1 MSGTTNLG
9 IPYIQASQ
17 NQKEVTANAAFDA
30 LDKALTETFDA
41 NLASANV
48 TLTDAQYRQALA
60 VRAQNATVAGR
71 TVTLPARERLT
82 VLVMDG
88 SCTQEVGFVRG
99 STTLSLA
106 PGQAVLARTDG
117 STNGLVALIR
127 GSAAT
132 PVSTFLALAD
142 TPASYAGQ
150 GGRALRVNA
159 GGTALEFTDVAAASH
174 THDAGDITGGTVDT
188 ARFGSGTA
196 DASTFLR
203 GDQAWVAPTLAGLS
217 DGPGGLS
224 VAPGQLLQVN
234 AGGTAVEFG
243 LLHNMAATTDPGA
256 ADDIGD
262 GYAIGSIWFNRA
274 RDTLWLCQDAS
285 AGTAIWQPYLS
296 RRALHGGYGTDPDQ
310 VMASGPL
317 NGTSAA
323 GVTAVDR
330 LYLRPFRWFGG
341 RSIDRLFGRVTT
353 AGTASNIKFGL
364 WGHDYGAGRPTG
376 LPLGA
381 NNTPLSTATTG
392 IKSAAI
398 PAVDPAPG
406 ILWVASIHEGTT
418 TPGMQAAPAGHFDVW
433 EFVPIPGGDFSLLVG
448 AANQGSYGLI
458 CNDFTFA
465 ADITAIDLTSATF
478 ARSSGNAAIH
488 PHVMIGF

>member
-262 GYAIGSIWFNRA
+262 GYAIGSIGFNRA
-274 RDTLWLCQDAS
+274 RDPLWLGLDAS
-285 AGTAIWQPYLS
+285 AGAASCEPRVYLS
-296 RRALHGGYGTDPDQ
+296 VPPRPAWGIRHRSRSGDGERPAEWHERCRRHCGGPALSQTVPMVWRPQHRSAVRPGHDRRHRVEHQVRTVGPRLWRRAPDRPAARCQQHAAEHGHHGHQ
-310 VMASGPL
+310 VGRHP
-317 NGTSAA
+317 
-323 GVTAVDR
+323 R
-330 LYLRPFRWFGG
+330 GG
-341 RSIDRLFGRVTT
+341 S
-353 AGTASNIKFGL
+353 
-364 WGHDYGAGRPTG
+364 GAGHS
-376 LPLGA
+376 LGR
-381 NNTPLSTATTG
+381 
-392 IKSAAI
+392 
-398 PAVDPAPG
+398 
-406 ILWVASIHEGTT
+406 
-418 TPGMQAAPAGHFDVW
+418 Q
-433 EFVPIPGGDFSLLVG
+433 
-448 AANQGSYGLI
+448 
-458 CNDFTFA
+458 
-465 ADITAIDLTSATF
+465 
-478 ARSSGNAAIH
+478 H
-488 PHVMIGF
+488 P